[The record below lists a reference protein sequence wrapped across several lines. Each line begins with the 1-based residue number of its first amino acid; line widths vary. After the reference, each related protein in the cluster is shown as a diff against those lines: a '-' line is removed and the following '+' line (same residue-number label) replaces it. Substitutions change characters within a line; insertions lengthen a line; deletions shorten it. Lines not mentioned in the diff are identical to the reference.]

1 MHSRHVQHIWCN
13 QKGIILLFQ
22 TQNWTDVRGNVMQP
36 CFQIRQNYFNNGD
49 HRHTRRRW
57 MWDTVWPVSQHQPV
71 MCSWSQQRRSNTE
84 RRSSQQHFKNKYHIK
99 EKNVNKKKLSRSVL
113 SGAHVCVWELFL
125 INQSRSSSLRLS
137 EHMEQLWKHL
147 VTLSR
152 KALEG
157 ETQWEL
163 YIQPQKPDCLCHYIR
178 R

>member
-99 EKNVNKKKLSRSVL
+99 EKNVNKKNSPALCYQVL
-113 SGAHVCVWELFL
+113 MSAFESC
-125 INQSRSSSLRLS
+125 SSSISPDRALWGSLS
-137 EHMEQLWKHL
+137 TWSNYENTWSHWAGKLWKEKHSESCTFNHKSQT
-147 VTLSR
+147 VYVIT
-152 KALEG
+152 
-157 ETQWEL
+157 
-163 YIQPQKPDCLCHYIR
+163 
-178 R
+178 